1 MIYWPT
7 ALRLR
12 IRLTSGHLIT
22 LQQHTLNPKLPLKH
36 SAGPD
41 LAGGIERERLGR
53 SEMERGRDIVRWR
66 GRERKRKAVKQQL
79 SCSLCFLMTS
89 PPFSSISSLCSN
101 ER

>member
-12 IRLTSGHLIT
+12 IRLTPGHLIT

-41 LAGGIERERLGR
+41 LAGGMQREGERERETGK
-53 SEMERGRDIVRWR
+53 E
-66 GRERKRKAVKQQL
+66 
-79 SCSLCFLMTS
+79 
-89 PPFSSISSLCSN
+89 
-101 ER
+101 